1 MRKILISLLIGCCVL
16 FSLMACET
24 LESITNTFTGS
35 SIKLQDGNYATTA
48 PGSSFPGFA
57 SGYGNAFFEI
67 HDNKFRIICGEVQ
80 AEGVIR
86 VKGDNLEFETVKTY
100 NKGTPTGIIGK
111 GKILGGSS
119 FTLEGIEFFFW
130 TPYNPDGTL

>member
-24 LESITNTFTGS
+24 LESITNTFIGS
-35 SIKLQDGNYATTA
+35 SSKLEDGNYATSA
-48 PGSSFPGFA
+48 PGF
-57 SGYGNAFFEI
+57 GNAFFEI
-67 HDNKFRIICGEVQ
+67 HDNKFRVIGVEVQ

-86 VKGDNLEFETVKTY
+86 VKGDDIEFETVKTY
-100 NKGTPTGIIGK
+100 NGAATGIIGK
-111 GKILGGSS
+111 GKILGSNE
-119 FTLEGIEFFFW
+119 FTLNGIKFFFW

>member
-24 LESITNTFTGS
+24 LESITNTFIGS
-35 SIKLQDGNYATTA
+35 SSKLQDGNYATA
-48 PGSSFPGFA
+48 AEGF
-57 SGYGNAFFEI
+57 GNAFFEI
-67 HDNKFRIICGEVQ
+67 HDNKFRVIGVEVQ

-86 VKGDNLEFETVKTY
+86 VKGDDIEFETVKTY
-100 NKGTPTGIIGK
+100 NGAATGIIGK
-111 GKILGGSS
+111 GKILGSNE
-119 FTLEGIEFFFW
+119 FTLNGIEFFFW